1 MLIERVK
8 PTLLVLGLLI
18 LTSCSSVKPIEVQY
32 QPADRVPLNL
42 PAVDQLQLDA
52 ITWYIITET
61 NGEEVFEKLEKKK
74 FDPVLYGL
82 TDKDYEA
89 LTLNI
94 TKIMKLVRQQKSIIA
109 AYKKYY
115 EAQYQEIDDTNK
127 TNKKMMEEAEKQ
139 NKAAEEAGLFNKLQ
153 NILGK

>member
-1 MLIERVK
+1 M
-8 PTLLVLGLLI
+8 LI

-32 QPADRVPLNL
+32 KPADRVPLNL

-61 NGEEVFEKLEKKK
+61 NGEEVFEKLEQKK

-89 LTLNI
+89 LSLNI
-94 TKIMKLVRQQKSIIA
+94 TKIMKLVTQQKSIIA
-109 AYKKYY
+109 AYEKYY
-115 EAQYQEIDDTNK
+115 KDQYQSI
-127 TNKKMMEEAEKQ
+127 EEA
-139 NKAAEEAGLFNKLQ
+139 NKANEQMMKQAEQQNQKAEKAGLFNKFK
-153 NILGK
+153 NILGN

>member
-1 MLIERVK
+1 M
-8 PTLLVLGLLI
+8 
-18 LTSCSSVKPIEVQY
+18 
-32 QPADRVPLNL
+32 NL

-52 ITWYIITET
+52 ISWYIITET

-115 EAQYQEIDDTNK
+115 EAQYQEIDDTNEA
-127 TNKKMMEEAEKQ
+127 NKKMMEEAEKQ
-139 NKAAEEAGLFNKLQ
+139 NKKAEEAGLLNKFK